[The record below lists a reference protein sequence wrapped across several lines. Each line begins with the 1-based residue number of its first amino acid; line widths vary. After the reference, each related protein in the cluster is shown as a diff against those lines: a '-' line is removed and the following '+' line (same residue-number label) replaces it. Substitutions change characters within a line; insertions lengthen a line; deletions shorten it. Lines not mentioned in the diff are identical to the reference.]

1 MELQAQ
7 TSSYRGGFDV
17 LSTASSSVKSNTAS
31 TLSAPLAFDILASD
45 PVASA
50 PLASE
55 RLTSKLGEIRM
66 TPLAQS
72 FQSLFS
78 VLDQVSSSMAAS
90 SPDPAYLTT
99 SRSSEGMAG
108 LSHSVLSYS
117 QLSNSELL
125 NPELDTTHSYLPLAQ
140 LESSAQGLNLSDRA
154 AVQSLNSPQE
164 LVLQS
169 QIQPPQLSAIAR
181 FVTQQL
187 ELMNQR
193 RGAGFEFGSASSA
206 LLSSKGVEHLG
217 ADWPANTPSLFG
229 HTPNR
234 YASSEL
240 ALSSNHQLASSMFNA
255 TPASLKLGAVS
266 NTPLLTGLPLVE
278 AVNVTSDSS
287 HVRAMAPMVEATKEL
302 SLESQRQ
309 IHQVLR
315 DKIQLQFDTLNQAAR
330 IRFDPPELGKVEMYI
345 RMDGDKVNIQMS
357 ASSALTREAILA
369 TSERLRH
376 ELTSQNSEL
385 SEVNIFLD
393 QPTHRQPESKQQNQ
407 LLGQERL
414 SSSDDHAQEQP
425 EYVLEYQAYI
435 ARV

>member
-7 TSSYRGGFDV
+7 TSSYLGSLDL
-17 LSTASSSVKSNTAS
+17 LSTPSSSVKSNTAS
-31 TLSAPLAFDILASD
+31 TLSAPQAFDHL
-45 PVASA
+45 ASA

-55 RLTSKLGEIRM
+55 LGEIRM

-90 SPDPAYLTT
+90 SPELAYLTT
-99 SRSSEGMAG
+99 SNSPEGMAG
-108 LSHSVLSYS
+108 FSHSELSYS

-125 NPELDTTHSYLPLAQ
+125 NPELDATHSYLPLAQ
-140 LESSAQGLNLSDRA
+140 LELQAQGLNLSDRA
-154 AVQSLNSPQE
+154 AVQSIDAPQE

-193 RGAGFEFGSASSA
+193 RGAGFEFGSTSSS
-206 LLSSKGVEHLG
+206 LLSSNGEEYSG
-217 ADWPANTPSLFG
+217 TDWPASMPSFFG

-234 YASSEL
+234 YTPSEL
-240 ALSSNHQLASSMFNA
+240 ASSTHQMASSMFNA

-266 NTPLLTGLPLVE
+266 NTPLLTGMPLVE
-278 AVNVTSDSS
+278 AVNATSDSS
-287 HVRAMAPMVEATKEL
+287 HVRAMAPVVEATKEL

-376 ELTSQNSEL
+376 ELTAQNSEL
-385 SEVNIFLD
+385 SEVNIVLD
-393 QPTHRQPESKQQNQ
+393 QPTHRQPESRQQNH
-407 LLGQERL
+407 LLEQQRL
-414 SSSDDHAQEQP
+414 SSSDEHAQEQP

>member
-7 TSSYRGGFDV
+7 TSSYRGSLDL
-17 LSTASSSVKSNTAS
+17 LSAASSSVKSNTAS
-31 TLSAPLAFDILASD
+31 TLSAPLAFENL
-45 PVASA
+45 ASA

-55 RLTSKLGEIRM
+55 RLASELGEIRM

-90 SPDPAYLTT
+90 SLDPAYLNT
-99 SRSSEGMAG
+99 SKYSEGMAG
-108 LSHSVLSYS
+108 FSHSVLSY
-117 QLSNSELL
+117 
-125 NPELDTTHSYLPLAQ
+125 LPLVQ
-140 LESSAQGLNLSDRA
+140 LEFSSKGLNLSDRA
-154 AVQSLNSPQE
+154 AVQSLNSPQV

-169 QIQPPQLSAIAR
+169 QIQPPQLSAVAH
-181 FVTQQL
+181 FVTQQF

-193 RGAGFEFGSASSA
+193 RGVGFEFGSTSSA
-206 LLSSKGVEHLG
+206 LLSSKGVEYSG
-217 ADWPANTPSLFG
+217 TDWQANTPSFFG
-229 HTPNR
+229 HTPNS
-234 YASSEL
+234 YTPSEL
-240 ALSSNHQLASSMFNA
+240 ALSSNHQVASSMFNA
-255 TPASLKLGAVS
+255 TPASLKLGAIS

-278 AVNVTSDSS
+278 AVNTTSDSS
-287 HVRAMAPMVEATKEL
+287 HDRTMAPVVEATKEL

-357 ASSALTREAILA
+357 ASSALTREAILV

-385 SEVNIFLD
+385 SEVNIVLD
-393 QPTHRQPESKQQNQ
+393 QSTHRQPESKQQNQ
-407 LLGQERL
+407 LFEQERL
-414 SSSDDHAQEQP
+414 SSSEDRAQEQP

>member
-7 TSSYRGGFDV
+7 TSSYRGSLDV

-31 TLSAPLAFDILASD
+31 TLSTPLAFENL
-45 PVASA
+45 ASA

-55 RLTSKLGEIRM
+55 RLTSKMGEIRM

-78 VLDQVSSSMAAS
+78 VLDHVSSSMSAS
-90 SPDPAYLTT
+90 SPDPASLPNLFA
-99 SRSSEGMAG
+99 SEGMAG
-108 LSHSVLSYS
+108 FSHS
-117 QLSNSELL
+117 
-125 NPELDTTHSYLPLAQ
+125 HLPLAR
-140 LESSAQGLNLSDRA
+140 LEVSGEGLNLSDRV
-154 AVQSLNSPQE
+154 AVQSFGSPQD
-164 LVLQS
+164 LVMQ
-169 QIQPPQLSAIAR
+169 QPAQLPQLSTIAH

-193 RGAGFEFGSASSA
+193 RGAGSEFSLTSSP
-206 LLSSKGVEHLG
+206 LSSSKGVEHSG
-217 ADWPANTPSLFG
+217 VDWPSNTPSLFG
-229 HTPNR
+229 HTPIR
-234 YASSEL
+234 YTPSEL
-240 ALSSNHQLASSMFNA
+240 ALSFNHQLASSMFNA
-255 TPASLKLGAVS
+255 TPASLKLGATS
-266 NTPLLTGLPLVE
+266 TTPLLMGQPIVE
-278 AVNVTSDSS
+278 AVTATSDSS
-287 HVRAMAPMVEATKEL
+287 YVRTTAPMVETTKEL

-345 RMDGDKVNIQMS
+345 RMEGDKVNIQMS

-385 SEVNIFLD
+385 SEVNISLD
-393 QPTHRQPESKQQNQ
+393 QPSHHQPESKQQNQ
-407 LLGQERL
+407 PFEQQRL
-414 SSSDDHAQEQP
+414 SSSEAHTQDQP

>member
-7 TSSYRGGFDV
+7 TSSYRGSLDL

-31 TLSAPLAFDILASD
+31 TLSAPLAFDHLASD
-45 PVASA
+45 

-55 RLTSKLGEIRM
+55 RLASELGEIRM

-99 SRSSEGMAG
+99 SNSPEGMAG
-108 LSHSVLSYS
+108 FAHSVLSYS

-125 NPELDTTHSYLPLAQ
+125 NPELDTTHSYLPLSQ

-164 LVLQS
+164 LVLQP
-169 QIQPPQLSAIAR
+169 QIQPPQLSKIAR

-193 RGAGFEFGSASSA
+193 RGAGFEFGSTSSA
-206 LLSSKGVEHLG
+206 LLSSKGVEYSG
-217 ADWPANTPSLFG
+217 TDWPANTLSLFG

-240 ALSSNHQLASSMFNA
+240 ALSSTHQLASSMFNA

-266 NTPLLTGLPLVE
+266 NTPLLTGGPLVE
-278 AVNVTSDSS
+278 AVNATSDSS
-287 HVRAMAPMVEATKEL
+287 HVRAMAPVVEATKEL

-309 IHQVLR
+309 IHQLLR

-376 ELTSQNSEL
+376 ELTAQNSEL
-385 SEVNIFLD
+385 SEVNIVLD
-393 QPTHRQPESKQQNQ
+393 QPTHRQPDSKQQNQ
-407 LLGQERL
+407 LLEQERL

>member
-7 TSSYRGGFDV
+7 TSSYRGSLDV

-31 TLSAPLAFDILASD
+31 TLSAPQAIET
-45 PVASA
+45 

-55 RLTSKLGEIRM
+55 LGEIRM

-78 VLDQVSSSMAAS
+78 VLDQVSSSMSVS
-90 SPDPAYLTT
+90 SPNPISLTNT
-99 SRSSEGMAG
+99 ITSEGMVG
-108 LSHSVLSYS
+108 FSHSILSYS
-117 QLSNSELL
+117 QLSNPDLL
-125 NPELDTTHSYLPLAQ
+125 NPELDSTHSHLPLAG
-140 LESSAQGLNLSDRA
+140 LESLVEGLTLSDRA
-154 AVQSLNSPQE
+154 AVQSPDSPQE
-164 LVLQS
+164 LVLQP

-193 RGAGFEFGSASSA
+193 RGAGFEFGSTSSA
-206 LLSSKGVEHLG
+206 LFSSKGVEYSG
-217 ADWPANTPSLFG
+217 TDWPANTPSFFG
-229 HTPNR
+229 HTPNG

-255 TPASLKLGAVS
+255 TPASLKLSAIS

-278 AVNVTSDSS
+278 AVNATSDSS
-287 HVRAMAPMVEATKEL
+287 HVRAMAPVVEATKEL

-309 IHQVLR
+309 IYQVLR

-345 RMDGDKVNIQMS
+345 RMDCDKVNIQMS

-376 ELTSQNSEL
+376 ELTAQNSEL
-385 SEVNIFLD
+385 SEVNIVLD
-393 QPTHRQPESKQQNQ
+393 QPTHRQPDSKQQNQ
-407 LLGQERL
+407 LLEQERL
-414 SSSDDHAQEQP
+414 SSTDDHAQEQP

>member
-7 TSSYRGGFDV
+7 TSSYRGSLDL

-31 TLSAPLAFDILASD
+31 TLSAPLAFDHL
-45 PVASA
+45 ASA

-55 RLTSKLGEIRM
+55 RLASELGEIRM

-78 VLDQVSSSMAAS
+78 VLDQVSSSIAAS

-99 SRSSEGMAG
+99 SNSPEGMAG
-108 LSHSVLSYS
+108 FSHSVLSYS

-125 NPELDTTHSYLPLAQ
+125 NPELDTTHSYLPSAQ

-206 LLSSKGVEHLG
+206 LLSSKGVEHLET
-217 ADWPANTPSLFG
+217 DWPANTPSLFG
-229 HTPNR
+229 HTPNS
-234 YASSEL
+234 YAPSEL

-255 TPASLKLGAVS
+255 TPASLKLGAIS

-278 AVNVTSDSS
+278 AVNNTSDSS

-376 ELTSQNSEL
+376 ELTAQNSEL
-385 SEVNIFLD
+385 SEVNIVLD
-393 QPTHRQPESKQQNQ
+393 QPTHRQPDSKRQNQ
-407 LLGQERL
+407 LLEQV
-414 SSSDDHAQEQP
+414 SSTDDHAQEQP

>member
-7 TSSYRGGFDV
+7 TSSYRGSLDV

-31 TLSAPLAFDILASD
+31 TLSAPLAFDHLASD
-45 PVASA
+45 PVASER
-50 PLASE
+50 LASE
-55 RLTSKLGEIRM
+55 LGEIRM

-99 SRSSEGMAG
+99 SNSPEGMAG
-108 LSHSVLSYS
+108 FAHSVLSYS

-140 LESSAQGLNLSDRA
+140 LESSAQGLNLSDIA
-154 AVQSLNSPQE
+154 AVQSFNSPQE

-217 ADWPANTPSLFG
+217 TDWPANTPSLFG
-229 HTPNR
+229 HTPNS
-234 YASSEL
+234 YAPSEL
-240 ALSSNHQLASSMFNA
+240 ALSPNHQLASSMFNA
-255 TPASLKLGAVS
+255 TPASLKLGAIS

-278 AVNVTSDSS
+278 AVNATSDSS
-287 HVRAMAPMVEATKEL
+287 HVRAVAPMVEVTKEL

-393 QPTHRQPESKQQNQ
+393 QPTHRQPNSKQQNQ
-407 LLGQERL
+407 LLEQERL
-414 SSSDDHAQEQP
+414 SSSDDHAQDQP

>member
-7 TSSYRGGFDV
+7 MSSYRGSLDV

-31 TLSAPLAFDILASD
+31 TLSAPQAFD
-45 PVASA
+45 PVASV

-55 RLTSKLGEIRM
+55 RLTSELGEIRM

-99 SRSSEGMAG
+99 SNSPEGMAG
-108 LSHSVLSYS
+108 FAHSVLSYS
-117 QLSNSELL
+117 QLSNSELF
-125 NPELDTTHSYLPLAQ
+125 NPELESTHLPFTQ
-140 LESSAQGLNLSDRA
+140 LESAAQGLNLSDRA
-154 AVQSLNSPQE
+154 AVQSPDSPQE
-164 LVLQS
+164 LVLQP

-193 RGAGFEFGSASSA
+193 RGAGFEFGSTSSA
-206 LLSSKGVEHLG
+206 LLSFKGVEYSG
-217 ADWPANTPSLFG
+217 TDWQASTPSFVG

-234 YASSEL
+234 YTPSEL
-240 ALSSNHQLASSMFNA
+240 ALSSTHQLASSMFNA

-278 AVNVTSDSS
+278 AVNATSDSS
-287 HVRAMAPMVEATKEL
+287 HVRAMAPVVEATKEL

-376 ELTSQNSEL
+376 ELTAQNSEL
-385 SEVNIFLD
+385 SEVNIVLD
-393 QPTHRQPESKQQNQ
+393 QPTHRQPDSKRQNQ
-407 LLGQERL
+407 LLEQV
-414 SSSDDHAQEQP
+414 SSTDDHAQEQP

>member
-7 TSSYRGGFDV
+7 TSSYRSSLDL
-17 LSTASSSVKSNTAS
+17 LSTASPSVKSNTAS
-31 TLSAPLAFDILASD
+31 TLATPIASETLASEALAFE
-45 PVASA
+45 

-55 RLTSKLGEIRM
+55 LGEIRM

-78 VLDQVSSSMAAS
+78 VLDQVSSSMSAI
-90 SPDPAYLTT
+90 SPDSALIPNMSA
-99 SRSSEGMAG
+99 SESTASF
-108 LSHSVLSYS
+108 SHSVLSYS
-117 QLSNSELL
+117 QLF
-125 NPELDTTHSYLPLAQ
+125 NPELLSPGFDTTHSHSPLTR
-140 LESSAQGLNLSDRA
+140 LEASAEGLNLSDRA
-154 AVQSLNSPQE
+154 AVQSFDSPQD
-164 LVLQS
+164 LVQ
-169 QIQPPQLSAIAR
+169 QPQVQLPQLSTIAH

-193 RGAGFEFGSASSA
+193 RGAGSEFSLKSSS
-206 LLSSKGVEHLG
+206 LLSSKGVDHSG
-217 ADWPANTPSLFG
+217 ADWQASAPSFFG

-234 YASSEL
+234 YTSSEL
-240 ALSSNHQLASSMFNA
+240 ALSFNHQLASSMFNA
-255 TPASLKLGAVS
+255 TPASLKLGATS
-266 NTPLLTGLPLVE
+266 TTPFLMGQPIIE
-278 AVNVTSDSS
+278 AVNATSDGSY
-287 HVRAMAPMVEATKEL
+287 VRALAPMVEATKEL

-345 RMDGDKVNIQMS
+345 RMEGDKVNIQMS

-376 ELTSQNSEL
+376 ELISQNSEL
-385 SEVNIFLD
+385 SEVNISLD
-393 QPTHRQPESKQQNQ
+393 QPSHHQPESKQQNQ
-407 LLGQERL
+407 PFEQERL
-414 SSSDDHAQEQP
+414 SSSDAHTQDQP

>member
-7 TSSYRGGFDV
+7 MSSYRGSLDV
-17 LSTASSSVKSNTAS
+17 LSTASPSVKSNTAS
-31 TLSAPLAFDILASD
+31 TFSAPLAFDHLASD
-45 PVASA
+45 PVASER
-50 PLASE
+50 LASE
-55 RLTSKLGEIRM
+55 LGEIRM

-78 VLDQVSSSMAAS
+78 VLDQVSSSIAAS
-90 SPDPAYLTT
+90 SPDPASLTNPH
-99 SRSSEGMAG
+99 SSEGMAG
-108 LSHSVLSYS
+108 VSHSVLSYS

-125 NPELDTTHSYLPLAQ
+125 SPELDSTHSYLPFVQ
-140 LESSAQGLNLSDRA
+140 LKLPAQGLNLSDRA
-154 AVQSLNSPQE
+154 ALQSLNSPQE
-164 LVLQS
+164 LVLQP
-169 QIQPPQLSAIAR
+169 QIKPPQLSKIAR

-193 RGAGFEFGSASSA
+193 RGAGFEFGSTSSA
-206 LLSSKGVEHLG
+206 LLSSKGVEYSG
-217 ADWPANTPSLFG
+217 TDWPANTLSLFG

-240 ALSSNHQLASSMFNA
+240 ALSSTHQLASSMFNA

-266 NTPLLTGLPLVE
+266 NTPSLTGLPLVE
-278 AVNVTSDSS
+278 AVNATSDSS
-287 HVRAMAPMVEATKEL
+287 HVRAMAPVVEATKEL

-376 ELTSQNSEL
+376 ELTAQNSEL
-385 SEVNIFLD
+385 SEVNIVLD
-393 QPTHRQPESKQQNQ
+393 QPTHRQPDSKQQNQ
-407 LLGQERL
+407 LLEQERL
-414 SSSDDHAQEQP
+414 SSSDDLAQEQP
-425 EYVLEYQAYI
+425 EYVQEYQAYI
-435 ARV
+435 VRV

>member
-7 TSSYRGGFDV
+7 TSSYRDSLDL

-31 TLSAPLAFDILASD
+31 TLSAPQAFDHL
-45 PVASA
+45 ASA

-55 RLTSKLGEIRM
+55 RLASELGEIRM

-99 SRSSEGMAG
+99 SRSSEGIAG
-108 LSHSVLSYS
+108 VSHSVLSYS

-140 LESSAQGLNLSDRA
+140 LELQAQGLNLSDRA
-154 AVQSLNSPQE
+154 AVPSVNSTQE

-193 RGAGFEFGSASSA
+193 RGAGFEFGSTSSA
-206 LLSSKGVEHLG
+206 LLFSKGVEYSG
-217 ADWPANTPSLFG
+217 TDWQASTPSFVG
-229 HTPNR
+229 HTPNS
-234 YASSEL
+234 YTSSEL
-240 ALSSNHQLASSMFNA
+240 ALSSNHQMASSMFNA
-255 TPASLKLGAVS
+255 TPASLKLGAIS

-278 AVNVTSDSS
+278 AVNTTSDSS
-287 HVRAMAPMVEATKEL
+287 HVRAMAPMIEATKEF

-385 SEVNIFLD
+385 SEVNIVLD

-407 LLGQERL
+407 PLEQERP

>member
-7 TSSYRGGFDV
+7 TSSYRDS
-17 LSTASSSVKSNTAS
+17 LDLLLTASSSVKSNTAS
-31 TLSAPLAFDILASD
+31 TLSAPLAFEK
-45 PVASA
+45 

-55 RLTSKLGEIRM
+55 LGEIRM

-78 VLDQVSSSMAAS
+78 VLDQVSSSMSVS
-90 SPDPAYLTT
+90 SPNPISLTNT
-99 SRSSEGMAG
+99 ITSEGMVG
-108 LSHSVLSYS
+108 FSHSILSYL
-117 QLSNSELL
+117 QLSNPDLL
-125 NPELDTTHSYLPLAQ
+125 NPELDSTHSHLPLTG
-140 LESSAQGLNLSDRA
+140 LESLAKGLTLSDRA
-154 AVQSLNSPQE
+154 AVQSVNSTQE

-169 QIQPPQLSAIAR
+169 QIQPPQLSAIAL
-181 FVTQQL
+181 FVAQQL

-193 RGAGFEFGSASSA
+193 RGAGFEFGSTSSA
-206 LLSSKGVEHLG
+206 LLFSKGVEYSG
-217 ADWPANTPSLFG
+217 TDWQASTPSFVG
-229 HTPNR
+229 HTPNS
-234 YASSEL
+234 YTSSEL
-240 ALSSNHQLASSMFNA
+240 ALSSNHQMASSMFNA
-255 TPASLKLGAVS
+255 TPASLKLGAIS

-278 AVNVTSDSS
+278 AVNTTSDSS
-287 HVRAMAPMVEATKEL
+287 HVRAMAPMVEATKEF

-345 RMDGDKVNIQMS
+345 RMEGDKVNIQMS

-376 ELTSQNSEL
+376 ELISQNSEL
-385 SEVNIFLD
+385 SEVNISLD
-393 QPTHRQPESKQQNQ
+393 QPSHHQPESKQQNQ
-407 LLGQERL
+407 PFEQERL
-414 SSSDDHAQEQP
+414 SSSDAHTQDQP

>member
-7 TSSYRGGFDV
+7 TSSYRSSLDL
-17 LSTASSSVKSNTAS
+17 LSMASPSVKSNTAS
-31 TLSAPLAFDILASD
+31 TLATPIASETLASEALAFE
-45 PVASA
+45 

-55 RLTSKLGEIRM
+55 LGEIRM

-78 VLDQVSSSMAAS
+78 VLDQVSSSMSAI
-90 SPDPAYLTT
+90 SPDSALIPNT
-99 SRSSEGMAG
+99 SASESTASF
-108 LSHSVLSYS
+108 SHSVLSYS
-117 QLSNSELL
+117 QLF
-125 NPELDTTHSYLPLAQ
+125 NPELLSPGFDTTHSHSPLTR
-140 LESSAQGLNLSDRA
+140 LEASAEGLNLSDRA
-154 AVQSLNSPQE
+154 AVQSFDSPQDF
-164 LVLQS
+164 VQ
-169 QIQPPQLSAIAR
+169 QPQVQLPQLSTIAH

-193 RGAGFEFGSASSA
+193 RGAGSEFSLKSSS
-206 LLSSKGVEHLG
+206 LLSSKGVDHSG
-217 ADWPANTPSLFG
+217 ADWQASTPSFVG

-234 YASSEL
+234 YTSSEL
-240 ALSSNHQLASSMFNA
+240 ALSFNHQLASSMFNA
-255 TPASLKLGAVS
+255 TPASLKLGATS
-266 NTPLLTGLPLVE
+266 TTPLLMGQPIVE
-278 AVNVTSDSS
+278 AVNATSDSS
-287 HVRAMAPMVEATKEL
+287 YVRASAPMVETTKEL

-345 RMDGDKVNIQMS
+345 RVDGDKVNIQMS

-376 ELTSQNSEL
+376 ELISQNSEL
-385 SEVNIFLD
+385 SEVNISLD
-393 QPTHRQPESKQQNQ
+393 QPSHHQPESKQQNQ
-407 LLGQERL
+407 PFEQERL
-414 SSSDDHAQEQP
+414 SSSDAHTQDQP

>member
-7 TSSYRGGFDV
+7 TSPYRGSLDL
-17 LSTASSSVKSNTAS
+17 LSTASPSVKSNTAS
-31 TLSAPLAFDILASD
+31 TLT
-45 PVASA
+45 A

-55 RLTSKLGEIRM
+55 LGEIRM

-78 VLDQVSSSMAAS
+78 VLDQVSSSMSAI
-90 SPDPAYLTT
+90 SPDSALIPNMSA
-99 SRSSEGMAG
+99 SESTASF
-108 LSHSVLSYS
+108 SHSVLSYS
-117 QLSNSELL
+117 QLF
-125 NPELDTTHSYLPLAQ
+125 NPELLSPGFDTTHSPLTR
-140 LESSAQGLNLSDRA
+140 LEASAEGVNLSDRA
-154 AVQSLNSPQE
+154 AVQSFDSPQD
-164 LVLQS
+164 LVQQS
-169 QIQPPQLSAIAR
+169 QVQLPQLSTIAH

-193 RGAGFEFGSASSA
+193 RGAGSEFSLKSSS
-206 LLSSKGVEHLG
+206 LLSSKGVDHSG
-217 ADWPANTPSLFG
+217 ADWQASTPSFVG

-234 YASSEL
+234 YTSSEL
-240 ALSSNHQLASSMFNA
+240 ALSFHHQLASSMFNA
-255 TPASLKLGAVS
+255 TPASLKLGATS
-266 NTPLLTGLPLVE
+266 TTPLLIGLPIVE
-278 AVNVTSDSS
+278 AVNATSYSS
-287 HVRAMAPMVEATKEL
+287 YVRTSALMVEATKEL

-345 RMDGDKVNIQMS
+345 RMEGDKVNIQMS

-385 SEVNIFLD
+385 SEVNISLD
-393 QPTHRQPESKQQNQ
+393 QPSHHQPESKQQNQ
-407 LLGQERL
+407 PFEQERL
-414 SSSDDHAQEQP
+414 SSSDAHTQDLP

>member
-7 TSSYRGGFDV
+7 TSSYRGSLDL
-17 LSTASSSVKSNTAS
+17 LSTASPSVKSNTAN
-31 TLSAPLAFDILASD
+31 TLATPIASETLASEPLAFE
-45 PVASA
+45 

-55 RLTSKLGEIRM
+55 LGEIRM

-72 FQSLFS
+72 FQLLFS
-78 VLDQVSSSMAAS
+78 VLDQVSSSMSAI
-90 SPDPAYLTT
+90 SPDSASIPNMSASKSTA
-99 SRSSEGMAG
+99 SF
-108 LSHSVLSYS
+108 SHSVLSYS
-117 QLSNSELL
+117 QLF
-125 NPELDTTHSYLPLAQ
+125 NPELLSPGFDTTHSHSPLTR
-140 LESSAQGLNLSDRA
+140 LEASAEGLNLSDRA
-154 AVQSLNSPQE
+154 AVQSFDSPQE
-164 LVLQS
+164 LVQ
-169 QIQPPQLSAIAR
+169 QPQVQLPQLSTIAH

-193 RGAGFEFGSASSA
+193 RGAGSEFSLKSSS
-206 LLSSKGVEHLG
+206 LLSSKGVDHSG
-217 ADWPANTPSLFG
+217 ADWQASTPSFVG

-234 YASSEL
+234 YTSSEL
-240 ALSSNHQLASSMFNA
+240 ALSFNHQLASSMFNA
-255 TPASLKLGAVS
+255 TPASLKLGATS
-266 NTPLLTGLPLVE
+266 ATPLLMGLPIVE
-278 AVNVTSDSS
+278 AVNATSDGSY
-287 HVRAMAPMVEATKEL
+287 VRASATMVEATKEL

-345 RMDGDKVNIQMS
+345 RMEGDKVNIQMS

-376 ELTSQNSEL
+376 ELISQNSEL
-385 SEVNIFLD
+385 SEVNISLD
-393 QPTHRQPESKQQNQ
+393 QPSHHQPESKQQNQ
-407 LLGQERL
+407 PFEQERL
-414 SSSDDHAQEQP
+414 SSSDAHTQDQP

>member
-7 TSSYRGGFDV
+7 TSPYRGSLDL
-17 LSTASSSVKSNTAS
+17 LSTASPSVKSNTAT
-31 TLSAPLAFDILASD
+31 TLATPIASETLASEALAFE
-45 PVASA
+45 

-55 RLTSKLGEIRM
+55 LGEIRM

-78 VLDQVSSSMAAS
+78 VLAEVSSSMSAI
-90 SPDPAYLTT
+90 SPDSALIPNM
-99 SRSSEGMAG
+99 SVSESTASF
-108 LSHSVLSYS
+108 SHSVLSYS
-117 QLSNSELL
+117 QLSNPELL
-125 NPELDTTHSYLPLAQ
+125 SPEFDTTHSHSPLTR
-140 LESSAQGLNLSDRA
+140 LEASGEGLNLGDRA
-154 AVQSLNSPQE
+154 VVQSLDSPQDF
-164 LVLQS
+164 VQQS
-169 QIQPPQLSAIAR
+169 QVQLPQLSTIAH

-193 RGAGFEFGSASSA
+193 RGAGSEFSLKSSS
-206 LLSSKGVEHLG
+206 LLSSKGVDHSG
-217 ADWPANTPSLFG
+217 ADWQASTPSFVG

-234 YASSEL
+234 YTSSEL
-240 ALSSNHQLASSMFNA
+240 ALSFNHQLASSMFNA
-255 TPASLKLGAVS
+255 TPASLKLGAIS

-278 AVNVTSDSS
+278 AVNTTSDSS

-302 SLESQRQ
+302 SLEGQRQ

-345 RMDGDKVNIQMS
+345 RMEGDKVNIQMS

-385 SEVNIFLD
+385 SEVNISLD
-393 QPTHRQPESKQQNQ
+393 QPSHHQPESKQQNQ
-407 LLGQERL
+407 PFEQERL